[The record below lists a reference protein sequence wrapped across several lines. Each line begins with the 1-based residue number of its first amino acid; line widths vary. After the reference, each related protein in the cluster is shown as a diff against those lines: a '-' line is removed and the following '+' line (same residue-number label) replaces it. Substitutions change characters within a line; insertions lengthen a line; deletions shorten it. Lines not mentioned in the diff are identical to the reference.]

1 MQKQGGGTKMCLG
14 VPGRVL
20 EWTVRDDVFGRAIV
34 EFEGVRRECQMA
46 CVPDALPG
54 DYVVVHAGLALCRI
68 NAEQAELTLR
78 QLHAFAAVTV
88 SSSPPAASP
97 GAG

>member
-1 MQKQGGGTKMCLG
+1 MCLG
-14 VPGRVL
+14 VPGRVI

-34 EFEGVRRECQMA
+34 EFAGVRRECQMA
-46 CVPDALPG
+46 CVPDAVPG

-78 QLHAFAAVTV
+78 QLDDFAAVAV
-88 SSSPPAASP
+88 SSLRHVAPP

>member
-1 MQKQGGGTKMCLG
+1 MCLG
-14 VPGRVL
+14 VPGRVI

-34 EFEGVRRECQMA
+34 EFAGVRRECQMA
-46 CVPDALPG
+46 CVPDAVPG

-68 NAEQAELTLR
+68 NADQAELTLR
-78 QLHAFAAVTV
+78 QLHAFAADGV
-88 SSSPPAASP
+88 SAPPHTAPP

>member
-1 MQKQGGGTKMCLG
+1 MCLG
-14 VPGRVL
+14 VPGRVI
-20 EWTVRDDVFGRAIV
+20 EWTVRDEVFGRAIV

-46 CVPDALPG
+46 CVPDAVPG

-78 QLHAFAAVTV
+78 QVRDFAAVTV
-88 SSSPPAASP
+88 SAPPPAAPQGS
-97 GAG
+97 G